1 MDFCESG
8 DGTIF
13 FNLAFSRKSLALSS
27 RRRLGA
33 RLLVLLRFVLL
44 ERSDLVADWHGTKV
58 ANAAGVLVELELA
71 CCCATGEPTTG
82 CETGRRR
89 KAWVLLGVL
98 VAPKNE
104 EW

>member
-1 MDFCESG
+1 M
-8 DGTIF
+8 
-13 FNLAFSRKSLALSS
+13 
-27 RRRLGA
+27 
-33 RLLVLLRFVLL
+33 LLRFVLL

-71 CCCATGEPTTG
+71 CCCATGEPTAG

-98 VAPKNE
+98 VAKNG
-104 EW
+104 EWQKSSLKRNARHAA